1 MSINIVAEQEFHVG
15 DPIEIEGAAPEGPF
29 AVMFEDDGDTGYFYA
44 LDVSQSDDVIRDA
57 VHIYNV
63 GNVTEREKP
72 SVIEIGW
79 SLDSKKAV
87 LLINDYPHAIFDFEA
102 RRGYCRTGFPPAAQ
116 HKDWSADGHSWN
128 EAAIGLFA

>member
-15 DPIEIEGAAPEGPF
+15 DPIEIEGTAPEGPF
-29 AVMFEDDGDTGYFYA
+29 AVMFEDDGDTGYLYA
-44 LDVSQSDDVIRDA
+44 LDASMSDDPIQDA

-63 GNVTEREKP
+63 KDVTDREQP
-72 SVIEIGW
+72 SVIMIGW

-102 RRGYCRTGFPPAAQ
+102 SRGYCRTGFPPASQ
-116 HKDWSADGHSWN
+116 NKNWSMDGHSWN